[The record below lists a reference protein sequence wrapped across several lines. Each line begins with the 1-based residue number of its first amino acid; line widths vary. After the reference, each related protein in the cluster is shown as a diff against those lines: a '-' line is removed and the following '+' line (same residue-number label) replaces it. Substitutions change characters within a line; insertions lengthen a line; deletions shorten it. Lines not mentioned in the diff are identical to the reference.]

1 MQPEQPE
8 HPGALVG
15 ETVIGPGEHL
25 PDIGVGV
32 PGVRSGQASTGM
44 RQFRGQRG
52 QREARLGG
60 GAGGDNAQRQGQPRA
75 LVDDLLRGLAFR
87 RHAIR
92 AEAAGQ

>member
-1 MQPEQPE
+1 
-8 HPGALVG
+8 
-15 ETVIGPGEHL
+15 
-25 PDIGVGV
+25 
-32 PGVRSGQASTGM
+32 M